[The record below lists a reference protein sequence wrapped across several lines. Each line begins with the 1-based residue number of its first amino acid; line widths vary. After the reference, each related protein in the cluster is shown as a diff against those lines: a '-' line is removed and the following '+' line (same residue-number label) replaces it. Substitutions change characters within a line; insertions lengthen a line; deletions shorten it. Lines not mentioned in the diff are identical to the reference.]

1 MIILAVLSLLP
12 AQNVVRTG
20 MPGELEHSV
29 AYAGSASIAIAGYG
43 RGVAVRIVG
52 LFWIYAALLGH
63 LQHFSPGRHPSIGF
77 FAVGARSVVA
87 SVVRRARC
95 TPARALPMEACISG
109 RRLI

>member
-1 MIILAVLSLLP
+1 VIILAVLSLLP

-52 LFWIYAALLGH
+52 LFWIYAALLGY

-77 FAVGARSVVA
+77 FAVGARSVV
-87 SVVRRARC
+87 RRARC
-95 TPARALPMEACISG
+95 TPARALPMKACISG